1 MKNENVEGAGISFV
15 IMPVEILQDKNL
27 TPSEKILYCY
37 LTLFKSGVCFQS
49 NDKLAEMTGLDE
61 STIKRGLKK
70 LAELKYVFVE
80 FVNNNSAMRRIY
92 VVLDNPKKLEYL
104 IKKGLLSKKI
114 DASTP
119 EQPISTDN
127 TIQGSLSEEDNNPTT
142 APEPSQAMFPTKT
155 VNNQPSDQE
164 PLKTAGNKPRESLY
178 APRPKRSDFTSQEE
192 YEKAFYNWT
201 EHGIIKSD
209 SASTV

>member
-1 MKNENVEGAGISFV
+1 MKNENGEGAGISFV

-70 LAELKYVFVE
+70 LVELKYVFVE

-92 VVLDNPKKLEYL
+92 VVLDNPKKLAYL
-104 IKKGLLSKKI
+104 SRKGMFSLDRKDRTKP
-114 DASTP
+114 DP
-119 EQPISTDN
+119 EP
-127 TIQGSLSEEDNNPTT
+127 
-142 APEPSQAMFPTKT
+142 APEPIPHKPVVDIANMEARPRRGDFKT
-155 VNNQPSDQE
+155 D
-164 PLKTAGNKPRESLY
+164 K
-178 APRPKRSDFTSQEE
+178 E
-192 YEKAFYNWT
+192 YEQAFYKWN
-201 EHGIIKSD
+201 SR
-209 SASTV
+209 